1 MAENLQL
8 VDNIPMLADV
18 NARPSIFLDIK
29 LTYLDPKLNKIVRVM
44 KHVVYKIVY
53 LEKGRLQTVVGEV
66 KDITRVF
73 TTVTVNEDRA
83 AYNEYLITVDCS
95 NKYNTCVK
103 TVRTGDIRS
112 IRKYIEHMDE
122 STDIAN
128 SVTVDG
134 HTVASKITGVVIDN
148 IRVEV
153 TGHIT
158 NNKPVNTVVPY
169 HTDSFT
175 HVIGGTIEDGTTDAT
190 TTTCNGVA
198 SGKNPRG
205 NDIIVQDGITSGVG
219 NITAGTI
226 ISATICAPDVE
237 SYDTTSDDDDTKNKT
252 IYGIIHVINQ
262 DGKWHGDIKDVIIS
276 HSKITGA
283 STGGNVVDVIRHNT
297 IVYGGSISGKNM
309 KTTNGI
315 TYNDVTTD
323 GTTVDGVI
331 KGGNVITILDGG
343 RTCYLYGDDMVTVGA
358 VANGCRIIGGEVHG
372 GTSGMF
378 PDETG
383 HSGGNVTIDATVI
396 GGVGTNGVAFGGYTS
411 GGEISF
417 ERKFDPGEYE
427 NGSTSYTSSD
437 NTPDTI
443 IPPQPWRYDNTLFKV
458 GVGDVTGVITNFHT
472 ASNL

>member
-8 VDNIPMLADV
+8 VDNIPMLADI

-44 KHVVYKIVY
+44 QHIVYKIVY

-73 TTVTVNEDRA
+73 TTVTVNEDKA

-134 HTVASKITGVVIDN
+134 HTVASKITGAVIDN

-153 TGHIT
+153 TGHII
-158 NNKPVNTVVPY
+158 NNDKSETTVVPY

-175 HVIGGTIEDGTTDAT
+175 HVIGGTIENGATDETA
-190 TTTCNGVA
+190 TTCNGIA
-198 SGKNPRG
+198 SGKNSSG
-205 NDIIVQDGITSGVG
+205 NNITIQDGITSGVG

-237 SYDTTSDDDDTKNKT
+237 TYDTTSDDDDTKNKT
-252 IYGIIHVINQ
+252 IYGVIHVINK
-262 DGKWHGDIKDVIIS
+262 DGKWHGDIKDVIIA

-283 STGGNVVDVIRHNT
+283 STGGAVVDVIRHNT
-297 IVYGGSISGKNM
+297 IVYGGTISGKNM

-323 GTTVDGVI
+323 GTTTDGVI

-343 RTCYLYGDDMVTVGA
+343 RTCYLYGDDMVTTGA
-358 VANGCRIIGGEVHG
+358 VANGCRIVGGEVHG

-378 PDETG
+378 PDGSG
-383 HSGGNVTIDATVI
+383 HSSGNVTIGATVI
-396 GGVGTNGVAFGGYTS
+396 GGVGTNGVAFGGHTS

-417 ERKFDPGEYE
+417 ERKFDPHDY
-427 NGSTSYTSSD
+427 NTSISYTSSD
-437 NTPDTI
+437 NTPDVI
-443 IPPQPWRYDNTLFKV
+443 VPPNPWMYDNTLFKV
-458 GVGDVTGVITNFHT
+458 GVGDVTGVISNFHT